1 MPTNRFESNLKR
13 LEQKN
18 PELVGILRGSET
30 PLGLEIRFSRS
41 GLPVPILNQR
51 SVHSVYD
58 PRQEAGKWAESLRL
72 VRDNRK
78 RYVLGGFGFG
88 YHVAEILKRIHP
100 EQLIVVEP
108 NLLLFRAA
116 LEHCPEEFFPAHLRI
131 LTGGNALDVY
141 QALWAEIRQAGLS
154 CEYIEHPASCRLL
167 PEFHSTLAGIIRLQ
181 SHTAT
186 GGFKILIVS
195 PLYGGSL
202 PIAQYLHRAF
212 LSLGHRSEVL
222 DNSIFYAGLRHLEA
236 LTSRKNH
243 QAQLRGLLTALLAES
258 ITARALEIGADLVV
272 GLAQAPFTADV
283 LKELKTAQIETAFW
297 FVEDGELFPY
307 WRTFAPLFD
316 HYFVIQKGE
325 FLNQLKSAGCPHPH
339 YLPLAADPFI
349 HQPLQLTEEEIAE
362 FGSDVSHVGAG
373 YHNRRNAFLSLLDF
387 NFKLW
392 GNDWENPGSLAQV
405 LQRRGERISTEDSV
419 RIFNASKI
427 NINLHSSTYLESVN
441 PFGDFLNPR
450 TFEIA
455 SCAAFQ
461 LVDERAYLGECFTL
475 EQEIA
480 AFRNLQEMREKI
492 VYYLAHPEERREIA
506 LAARRRVLREHTYQ
520 RRALEMLGRIAGLRA
535 DWTPR
540 AGGLPSAEEIISRT
554 DPESELY
561 QIMKRYIGKGPLTL
575 EDLATDIEKGQGK
588 LLRTEALI
596 LLLNEFRRWGLEK
609 GVL

>member
-1 MPTNRFESNLKR
+1 MPTNRFETNLKR
-13 LEQKN
+13 LEKKN
-18 PELVGILRGSET
+18 PELVGALREAGVPSD
-30 PLGLEIRFSRS
+30 LEIRLSRS

-51 SVHSVYD
+51 SIHSSYD
-58 PRQEAGKWAESLRL
+58 PAQEARKWVETLHL
-72 VRDNRK
+72 ERDHRK
-78 RYVLGGFGFG
+78 QYVLGGFGFG
-88 YHVAEILKRIHP
+88 YHVVEIFQRVDP
-100 EQLIVVEP
+100 DQLFVVEP
-108 NLLLFRAA
+108 NLPLLRAA
-116 LEHCPEEFFPAHLRI
+116 LEHCPEEFFPPELKIFA
-131 LTGGNALDVY
+131 GVNALDVY
-141 QALWAEIRQAGLS
+141 QALSSEISRANKI
-154 CEYIEHPASCRLL
+154 CEFIAHPSSGRIQ
-167 PEFHSTLAGIIRLQ
+167 PEFYRTLTGIIRAQ
-181 SHTAT
+181 SYAAM

-202 PIAQYLHRAF
+202 PIAHYLRRAF
-212 LSLGHRSEVL
+212 LSLGHRSEIL

-236 LTSRKNH
+236 LSSRKNH

-283 LKELKTAQIETAFW
+283 LRELKTAQIATAFW

-325 FLNQLKSAGCPHPH
+325 FLGQLRSAGCPDPQ
-339 YLPLAADPFI
+339 YLPLAADPVV
-349 HQPLQLTEEEIAE
+349 HQPLQLTEQEIAE

-392 GNDWENPGSLAQV
+392 GNDWENPGSLAMV

-419 RIFNASKI
+419 RVFNASKI
-427 NINLHSSTYLESVN
+427 NINLHSSTYHEAVN

-455 SCAAFQ
+455 SCGAFQ
-461 LVDERAYLGECFTL
+461 LVDERAYLRECFIPD
-475 EQEIA
+475 QEIVS
-480 AFRNLQEMREKI
+480 FRNLQEMRDK
-492 VYYLAHPEERREIA
+492 VAYYLAHPQERREIA

-520 RRALEMLGRIAGLRA
+520 RRALEMLGLIAGSHA

-540 AGGLPSAEEIISRT
+540 AGGLPSAEEIIRQS
-554 DPESELY
+554 DPDSELCR
-561 QIMKRYIGKGPLTL
+561 IMKRFTGKGPLTL
-575 EDLATDIEKGQGK
+575 EDLAADIEKGQGK